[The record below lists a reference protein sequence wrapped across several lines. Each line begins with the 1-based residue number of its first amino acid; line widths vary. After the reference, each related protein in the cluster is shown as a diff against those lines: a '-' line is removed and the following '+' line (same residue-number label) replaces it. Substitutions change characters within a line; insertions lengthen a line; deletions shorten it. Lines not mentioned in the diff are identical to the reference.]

1 MDNNQGMSYQE
12 LISQLKTM
20 KDQIQKHKELVRENH
35 LLDSQYWYICTQQN
49 KGMLE
54 PIKIFK
60 EQEKT

>member
-49 KGMLE
+49 
-54 PIKIFK
+54 
-60 EQEKT
+60 